1 MNLIYASI
9 LLIIGSCLPKT
20 PVTREDINTNDNST
34 PLPSFFEVQW
44 SSFRVCDPLLT
55 YRQSASPPPPTSKSG
70 ESPNTKNLGLLSPET
85 PAFDATLHP
94 DLILDNSTY
103 EPSNIDSRAPI
114 FNDESEVAHELW
126 QV

>member
-1 MNLIYASI
+1 M
-9 LLIIGSCLPKT
+9 
-20 PVTREDINTNDNST
+20 TREDINTNDNST
-34 PLPSFFEVQW
+34 PLPSFLEVQW

-55 YRQSASPPPPTSKSG
+55 YRQSASPPPPTLKSG

-85 PAFDATLHP
+85 PGFDANLHP

-114 FNDESEVAHELW
+114 FNDESVVTHELW